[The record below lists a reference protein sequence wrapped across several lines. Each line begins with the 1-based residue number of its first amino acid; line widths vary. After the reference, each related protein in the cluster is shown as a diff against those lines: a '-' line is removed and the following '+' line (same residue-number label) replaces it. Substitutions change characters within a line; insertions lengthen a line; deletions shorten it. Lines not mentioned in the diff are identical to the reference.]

1 VSSRVTAGE
10 SPLIPAGSIDAAC
23 DLGPALTTSEPPP
36 VPAQDILDAIVGDD

>member
-23 DLGPALTTSEPPP
+23 DLARPLTTSEPLP
-36 VPAQDILDAIVGDD
+36 VPAQDTLDAIVGDD